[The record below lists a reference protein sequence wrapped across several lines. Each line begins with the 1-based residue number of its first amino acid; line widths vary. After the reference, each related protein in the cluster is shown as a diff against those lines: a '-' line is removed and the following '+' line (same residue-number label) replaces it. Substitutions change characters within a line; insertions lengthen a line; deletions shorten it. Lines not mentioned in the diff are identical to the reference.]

1 MCRCQANRVGAFSS
15 LMAEYDH
22 KVAITTREFALLDGQ
37 VGRLRA
43 ELIRLR
49 RDVTLA
55 HRELAGTKR
64 EIQAAQLLLAPALRE
79 LARLEE
85 ESSSLLSQQSGL
97 QAATLRE
104 TNARLVL
111 AALRAETSAEA
122 ANKHLNAVTQASQRD
137 TLTNTP
143 NRALMF
149 DRLNSAI
156 AMAHRN
162 GTHIAVLFLDLDHFK
177 RINDTLGHGI
187 GDEVLQL
194 VARRLEAVVR
204 DSDTVSRHSGD
215 EFLVL
220 LTEVAQ
226 ASDAALIAAKMLY
239 ALSAVSHVGTHLL
252 HLSISIGIAIYPEDG
267 EDAET
272 LINKADIA
280 MYSSKRSGRS
290 GFEFYHKE
298 AASAAQVDIR
308 PDKVKKVFHEKNPV
322 IDDDPLVLL
331 REANTQ
337 LVIAALTA
345 QELEAKAKKAH
356 EQQLIIMATIAH
368 ELRNPLNPIRTAAGM
383 LNHARTDESMHLRL
397 QGIIERQ
404 VIHMSRL
411 VDDLLDGSRMT
422 TGKLRLELQKLEL
435 IDVLNAAVDC
445 CRPAINNR
453 HQHLTFRRLTEMI
466 SINGDPIRLTQVFS
480 NLLDNASKYTPD
492 GGKIGIAVDIKE
504 NEVAIAISDNG
515 IGITEAALP
524 HIFELFVQ
532 DTYGLA
538 HHDGGLGIGLAV
550 VRNLV
555 EAHQGSVSVQSAG
568 ADCGSEFVVRLP
580 IARMFTH

>member
-1 MCRCQANRVGAFSS
+1 MG
-15 LMAEYDH
+15 EHDY
-22 KVAITTREFALLDGQ
+22 KVAAATRELALLSGQ
-37 VGRLRA
+37 AGRLRT

-64 EIQAAQLLLAPALRE
+64 ELAAVQLELTPALRE

-85 ESSSLLSQQSGL
+85 ELFKLRSQHNES
-97 QAATLRE
+97 QAGELRE
-104 TNARLVL
+104 ANEQLVL
-111 AALRAETSAEA
+111 ATLRAETSAETA
-122 ANKHLNAVTQASQRD
+122 ISHLSEVTHASQRD
-137 TLTNTP
+137 ALTDTP

-156 AMAHRN
+156 AMARRN

-177 RINDTLGHGI
+177 QINDTLGHGI

-239 ALSAVSHVGTHLL
+239 VLSAASQVGAHVL
-252 HLSISIGIAIYPEDG
+252 HLSTSIGIAIYPEDG
-267 EDAET
+267 EDAEI
-272 LINKADIA
+272 LIAKADAA

-290 GFEFYHKE
+290 GFEFYREDTSNSQHDEPSK
-298 AASAAQVDIR
+298 
-308 PDKVKKVFHEKNPV
+308 KMKKVVYEKSV
-322 IDDDPLVLL
+322 AIDGEPLEYL

-337 LVIAALTA
+337 LIIAALTA
-345 QELEAKAKKAH
+345 QELESKARKAH
-356 EQQLIIMATIAH
+356 EQQLNIMATIAH
-368 ELRNPLNPIRTAAGM
+368 ELRNPLNPIRTAASL
-383 LNHARTDESMHLRL
+383 LNHARSDESMHLRL

-422 TGKLRLELQKLEL
+422 TGKLRLELQRLDL

-445 CRPAINNR
+445 CRPAINSR
-453 HQHLTFRRLTEMI
+453 HQHFTFKRLMDSV
-466 SINGDPIRLTQVFS
+466 SIQGDSMRLTQVFS
-480 NLLDNASKYTPD
+480 NLLDNASKYTPE
-492 GGKIGIAVDIKE
+492 GGKLSIAVEIRGED
-504 NEVAIAISDNG
+504 VAIMVSDNG
-515 IGITEAALP
+515 IGITETALP

-532 DTYGLA
+532 DTYGLM
-538 HHDGGLGIGLAV
+538 HHNGGLGIGLAV

-568 ADCGSEFVVRLP
+568 VDCGSEFVVILP
-580 IARMFTH
+580 IA

>member
-1 MCRCQANRVGAFSS
+1 MV
-15 LMAEYDH
+15 EHDY
-22 KVAITTREFALLDGQ
+22 KVAAATRELAVLTGQ
-37 VGRLRA
+37 VGQLRT

-55 HRELAGTKR
+55 HRELAGAKR
-64 EIQAAQLLLAPALRE
+64 KLVTVQLELTPALRE
-79 LARLEE
+79 LTQLEE
-85 ESSSLLSQQSGL
+85 RASSLLSQKNESQT
-97 QAATLRE
+97 AVLRE
-104 TNARLVL
+104 ANEQLVL
-111 AALRAETSAEA
+111 ATLRAETSAETA
-122 ANKHLNAVTQASQRD
+122 IGHLNEVTQASQRD
-137 TLTNTP
+137 ALTDTP
-143 NRALMF
+143 NRTLMF

-156 AMAHRN
+156 AMARRN

-177 RINDTLGHGI
+177 QINDTLGHGI

-239 ALSAVSHVGTHLL
+239 VLSSASHVGIHVL
-252 HLSISIGIAIYPEDG
+252 HLSTSIGIAIYPEDG

-272 LINKADIA
+272 LIAKADTA

-290 GFEFYHKE
+290 GFEFYREDTSNFQKDAPFQKIKKIVYE
-298 AASAAQVDIR
+298 ESAAIEGER
-308 PDKVKKVFHEKNPV
+308 MMN
-322 IDDDPLVLL
+322 L

-337 LVIAALTA
+337 LIIAALTA
-345 QELEAKAKKAH
+345 QELEAKARKAH
-356 EQQLIIMATIAH
+356 EQQLNIMATIAH
-368 ELRNPLNPIRTAAGM
+368 ELRNPLNPIRTAAGL
-383 LNHARTDESMHLRL
+383 LNHARTNESIHLRL

-422 TGKLRLELQKLEL
+422 MGKLRLELQRLDL
-435 IDVLNAAVDC
+435 IDVLNDAVDC

-453 HQHLTFRRLTEMI
+453 HQHFTFKRLMDSV
-466 SINGDPIRLTQVFS
+466 SIQGDPMRLTQVFS
-480 NLLDNASKYTPD
+480 NLLDNASKYTPE
-492 GGKIGIAVDIKE
+492 GGRLSIAVEIKGS
-504 NEVAIAISDNG
+504 EVNITFSDNG

-532 DTYGLA
+532 DTYGLV
-538 HHDGGLGIGLAV
+538 HHNGGLGIGLAV

-555 EAHQGSVSVQSAG
+555 EAHQGTVNVQSAG
-568 ADCGSEFVVRLP
+568 VDCGSEFVVTLP
-580 IARMFTH
+580 IARLITH

>member
-1 MCRCQANRVGAFSS
+1 MWIT
-15 LMAEYDH
+15 LMAEHDY
-22 KVAITTREFALLDGQ
+22 KIAAATRELALLIGQ
-37 VGRLRA
+37 AGTLRT
-43 ELIRLR
+43 ELISLR

-64 EIQAAQLLLAPALRE
+64 ELVAVRLELTPALRE
-79 LARLEE
+79 LTRLEE
-85 ESSSLLSQQSGL
+85 ELSRLRSQHKKS
-97 QAATLRE
+97 QAGELREANEQLVLATLR
-104 TNARLVL
+104 
-111 AALRAETSAEA
+111 AEASAEA
-122 ANKHLNAVTQASQRD
+122 AINHLGEVTQASQRD
-137 TLTNTP
+137 ALTDTP
-143 NRALMF
+143 NRTLMF

-156 AMAHRN
+156 AMARRN

-177 RINDTLGHGI
+177 QINDKLGHGI
-187 GDEVLQL
+187 GDEILQL

-239 ALSAVSHVGTHLL
+239 VLSAASHVGAHVL
-252 HLSISIGIAIYPEDG
+252 HLSTSIGIAIYPEDG

-272 LINKADIA
+272 LIAKADAA

-290 GFEFYHKE
+290 GFEFYRE
-298 AASAAQVDIR
+298 DITSSSQHDT
-308 PDKVKKVFHEKNPV
+308 PSEKVKNVVYEKSV
-322 IDDDPLVLL
+322 AIDGEPMMYL

-337 LVIAALTA
+337 LIIAALTA
-345 QELEAKAKKAH
+345 QELEAKARKAH
-356 EQQLIIMATIAH
+356 EQQLNIMATIAH
-368 ELRNPLNPIRTAAGM
+368 ELRNPLNPIRTAASL
-383 LNHARTDESMHLRL
+383 LNDARTNESMHLRL

-422 TGKLRLELQKLEL
+422 TGKLRLELQRLDL
-435 IDVLNAAVDC
+435 IDVLNAAIDC

-453 HQHLTFRRLTEMI
+453 HQHFTFKRLME
-466 SINGDPIRLTQVFS
+466 SVSVQGDPMRLTQVFS
-480 NLLDNASKYTPD
+480 NLLDNASKYTPE
-492 GGKIGIAVDIKE
+492 GGRLSIAVEIKGS
-504 NEVAIAISDNG
+504 EVIITVSDNG

-532 DTYGLA
+532 DTYGLV
-538 HHDGGLGIGLAV
+538 HHNGGLGIGLAV

-555 EAHQGSVSVQSAG
+555 EAHQGTVNVQSAG
-568 ADCGSEFVVRLP
+568 VDCGSEFLVTLP
-580 IARMFTH
+580 IA

>member
-1 MCRCQANRVGAFSS
+1 MAAPPGAKAWIT
-15 LMAEYDH
+15 LMGEHDY
-22 KVAITTREFALLDGQ
+22 KVAAATRELAVLTGQ
-37 VGRLRA
+37 VGQLRT

-55 HRELAGTKR
+55 HRELAGAKR
-64 EIQAAQLLLAPALRE
+64 ELVIVQLELAPALRE
-79 LARLEE
+79 LTRLEE
-85 ESSSLLSQQSGL
+85 RASGLLSQQNES
-97 QAATLRE
+97 QTVVLRE
-104 TNARLVL
+104 ANEQLVL
-111 AALRAETSAEA
+111 ATLRAETSAETA
-122 ANKHLNAVTQASQRD
+122 IGHLNEVTQASQRD
-137 TLTNTP
+137 ALTDTP
-143 NRALMF
+143 NRTLMF

-156 AMAHRN
+156 AMARRN

-177 RINDTLGHGI
+177 QINDTLGHGI

-239 ALSAVSHVGTHLL
+239 VLSAASHVGIHVL
-252 HLSISIGIAIYPEDG
+252 HLSTSIGIAIYPEDG

-272 LINKADIA
+272 LIAKADAA

-290 GFEFYHKE
+290 GFEFYREETTDHF
-298 AASAAQVDIR
+298 QPNILT
-308 PDKVKKVFHEKNPV
+308 DKIKKFVYEKNTAN
-322 IDDDPLVLL
+322 DGGPLGYL

-337 LVIAALTA
+337 LIIAALTA
-345 QELEAKAKKAH
+345 QELETKARKAH
-356 EQQLIIMATIAH
+356 EQQLNIMAMIAH
-368 ELRNPLNPIRTAAGM
+368 ELRNPLNPIRTAAGL
-383 LNHARTDESMHLRL
+383 LNHARNDESMHLRL
-397 QGIIERQ
+397 QAIIERQ
-404 VIHMSRL
+404 VVHMSRL

-422 TGKLRLELQKLEL
+422 TGKLRLQLQKLEL

-445 CRPAINNR
+445 CRPAINSR
-453 HQHLTFRRLTEMI
+453 RQHFTFKRLI
-466 SINGDPIRLTQVFS
+466 DSVNILGDPMRLTQVFS
-480 NLLDNASKYTPD
+480 NLLDNASKYTPE
-492 GGKIGIAVDIKE
+492 GGALSIVVETKGE
-504 NEVAIAISDNG
+504 EVVVMVTDNG

-532 DTYGLA
+532 DTYGLV
-538 HHDGGLGIGLAV
+538 HHNGGLGIGLAV

-568 ADCGSEFVVRLP
+568 ADCGSEFVVTLP
-580 IARMFTH
+580 IARLITH